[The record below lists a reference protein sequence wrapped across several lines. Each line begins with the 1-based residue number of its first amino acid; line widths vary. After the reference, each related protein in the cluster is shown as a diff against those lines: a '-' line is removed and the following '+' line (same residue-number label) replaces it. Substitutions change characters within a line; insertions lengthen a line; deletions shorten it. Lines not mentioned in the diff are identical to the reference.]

1 MSRLVRP
8 RTMTSVEI
16 GFPSGDREG
25 TGWRGTLELSLY
37 TLSNYEDPT
46 TCTPCPAKLHHSGWL
61 ESQFLLTDP

>member
-25 TGWRGTLELSLY
+25 AGWRGTLELSLY
-37 TLSNYEDPT
+37 TLSNYEVPT
-46 TCTPCPAKLHHSGWL
+46 TSLQSCITAAGLNPS
-61 ESQFLLTDP
+61 SFLL

>member
-25 TGWRGTLELSLY
+25 AGWREMLELSLY
-37 TLSNYEDPT
+37 TLSNYEVEVPT
-46 TCTPCPAKLHHSGWL
+46 TPLQSCITDSGL
-61 ESQFLLTDP
+61 SPSSF